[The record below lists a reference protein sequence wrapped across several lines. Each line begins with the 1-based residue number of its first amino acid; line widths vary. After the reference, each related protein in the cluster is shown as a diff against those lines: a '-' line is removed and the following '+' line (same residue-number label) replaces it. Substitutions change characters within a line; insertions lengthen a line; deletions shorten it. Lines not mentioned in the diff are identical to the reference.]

1 MKHLTLKRFPD
12 IAVSLVWMLLF
23 AVPFALICLL
33 IKIESPGPVF
43 FCQERIGK
51 DGRPFKI
58 WKFRTMVDGAV
69 NLGLGYTTGPE
80 DQRITRVGHVLRL
93 LSLDE
98 VPQLINVLLGDM
110 SLVGPRPT
118 LGYQVEQYDAE
129 QRRRLDVKPGVTS
142 LAAVNGRNALSWEER
157 IEMDVWYVRH
167 WSLWLDLKI
176 LAKTPWVALVTRKG
190 IYGTNGINDDF
201 SNSVHTENDERQQPA
216 NGKYDVSDARGN
228 ISGLANTG
236 GRERVMHNNGFANGN
251 GTIGDL
257 HGPAHSNG
265 GSSGEPATSVVI
277 YGAGGHGKVVA
288 DVLER
293 ANGYRILGFLDDL
306 NELTGK
312 RVLGYEIL
320 DTALKFFG
328 NGYPENCH
336 LILAIGPNEIRQRLA
351 DHAVPEG
358 ISFAT
363 AIHPSAQI
371 ARDVIIGPGTV
382 IMANAVVNSG
392 AYIGAHVIINTGA
405 TIDHDCVIDD
415 YVHIAPGTHL
425 AGGVHVGRGTLVG
438 IGAIVVPGV
447 RIGQWTLIG
456 AGATVLHSV
465 PEHVTAV
472 GSPAVLIDKH
482 AQVESEL

>member
-1 MKHLTLKRFPD
+1 MKHLTLKRILD
-12 IAVSLVWMLLF
+12 VAVSLVGMFLM
-23 AVPFALICLL
+23 AVPLALICLL

-43 FCQERIGK
+43 FRQERIGK
-51 DGRPFKI
+51 GGKPFNI

-69 NLGLGYTTGPE
+69 NMGLGYTTGPG
-80 DQRITRVGHVLRL
+80 DQRITRVGHVLRQ

-110 SLVGPRPT
+110 CLVGPRPT

-129 QRRRLDVKPGVTS
+129 QRHRLDMRPGVTS
-142 LAAVNGRNALSWEER
+142 WAAVNGRNALSWEER
-157 IEMDVWYVRH
+157 IVLDVWYVRH

-201 SNSVHTENDERQQPA
+201 SNPAHTENGERPPPA
-216 NGKYDVSDARGN
+216 NGKYEVGEARGN

-236 GRERVMHNNGFANGN
+236 GQERAIHKNGLAKIN
-251 GTIGDL
+251 GTNGDL
-257 HGPAHSNG
+257 YGPTHSNG
-265 GSSGEPATSVVI
+265 QLGKSAISVVI

-336 LILAIGPNEIRQRLA
+336 LILAIGPNQIRQRLS

-358 ISFAT
+358 IPFAT

-371 ARDVIIGPGTV
+371 ARDVDIGPGTV

-392 AYIGAHVIINTGA
+392 AYIGAHVIINTSA
-405 TIDHDCVIDD
+405 TIDHDCVIED
-415 YVHIAPGTHL
+415 YVHVAPGTHL

-438 IGAIVVPGV
+438 IGATVVPGV

-456 AGATVLHSV
+456 AGATVLKGL
-465 PEHVTAV
+465 PDHVTAV